1 MTKAKQNAVN
11 SAITSLKQAAY
22 SFAATGD
29 TRRDIAQYI
38 LEQAPNFLDEVSNEV
53 KADLFEGFTL
63 RAHELWGQDYYTRGD
78 TGALVKVANSKD
90 ADFAKRQ
97 VHKGEVTISVMYARS
112 FTGQEFGKLKD
123 TDPALHDKVQKMRER
138 FSKYASNCMA
148 DIRTEVKRILKGDD
162 AKQRARNKDFADWL
176 KETFD
181 TADKRVKV
189 AKERGD
195 ESADQV
201 KFRVARDAFWKTY
214 NA

>member
-97 VHKGEVTISVMYARS
+97 VHKGEVIISVMYARS

-123 TDPALHDKVQKMRER
+123 TDPALHDKVKAMRER
-138 FSKYASNCMA
+138 FSKYASNCMN
-148 DIRTEVKRILKGDD
+148 DIRTEMKRIVAGDG
-162 AKQRARNKDFADWL
+162 KKRAANKAFADWL

>member
-1 MTKAKQNAVN
+1 MKAKQNAVN

-22 SFAATGD
+22 SFAATGE

-38 LEQAPNFLDEVSNEV
+38 LEQAPTFLDEVSAEV

-97 VHKGEVTISVMYARS
+97 VHKGETIISVMYARS
-112 FTGQEFGKLKD
+112 FTGQEFGKLKES
-123 TDPALHDKVQKMRER
+123 DPALHSIIRTMRDR
-138 FSKYASNCMA
+138 FSKYAFNCMN
-148 DIRTEVKRILKGDD
+148 DIRTEMKRLVAGESKKRS
-162 AKQRARNKDFADWL
+162 ANKAFADWL

-201 KFRVARDAFWKTY
+201 KFRVARDAFWKAY
-214 NA
+214 GA

>member
-1 MTKAKQNAVN
+1 MKAKQNAVN

-38 LEQAPNFLDEVSNEV
+38 LEQCPTFLDEVSAEV

-90 ADFAKRQ
+90 ADFAKRTI
-97 VHKGEVTISVMYARS
+97 HKGETIISVMYARS
-112 FTGQEFGKLKD
+112 FTGQEFGKLKEN
-123 TDPALHDKVQKMRER
+123 DPALYDKVKTMRER

-189 AKERGD
+189 AKDRNTD
-195 ESADQV
+195 TTADPV
-201 KFRVARDAFWKTY
+201 KFRLARDAFWKTY